1 MGLEYITDEEIDSM
15 SEEEFL
21 SWIEEIDRME
31 ETVVGRMQ
39 KDGYKM
45 PRLSLSDLDK
55 AYTAPEFKGLLDRM
69 EDVDYPATV
78 FEDKDDVDDINE
90 AYQKVKKLSDK
101 VSNQD
106 KENAYMPLYA
116 KLYPYIRRV
125 NPLWGEG
132 ALRLSVWSSLQK
144 EFTTVYTLNED
155 SIKPFKN
162 LISKD
167 DIVRIGMDNV
177 YTLGSVRFKNG
188 QKTAAGVLM
197 FTVFAPEDK
206 NDEPVARIDWLF
218 VADEFR
224 GDHVADDLMAAM
236 YDTLNKAGV
245 TAVTCEVPAVD
256 LLPVMVCDFLSAWSI
271 FFSLEPFEDFNATL
285 GEVIS
290 YSSLS
295 GKISDKVSF
304 SSLKDMGNKKFSA
317 EIQNIMK
324 EAGVKDFKLDEIRT
338 LEPDISLIAKSP
350 SGGKAFLLVDQTP
363 SGALK
368 IRKMTGN
375 PSSKKLFLDML
386 KAAVKSANGKY
397 DPQTKIIAQISSDV
411 SAKLLDYMFPDHGLP
426 MHLVG
431 ANLTAQEDFTPEI
444 FEYLRY
450 MYEQEKENPQ

>member
-15 SEEEFL
+15 SEKEFL
-21 SWIEEIDRME
+21 SWIEDIDRME
-31 ETVVGRMQ
+31 EKVASQMQ

-45 PRLSLSDLDK
+45 PRLSLSDIDK
-55 AYTAPEFKGLLDRM
+55 AYSAQEFKGMLDNM

-90 AYQKVKKLSDK
+90 AYEKVKNLSK
-101 VSNQD
+101 NASQSE
-106 KENAYMPLYA
+106 KEDAYMPLYA

-132 ALRLSVWSSLQK
+132 AYRLSIWSSLQK
-144 EFTTVYTLNED
+144 EFTTVYTLNEE
-155 SIKPFKN
+155 SINPFKN
-162 LISKD
+162 LISSD
-167 DIVRIGMDNV
+167 DLLRIGMDNV
-177 YTLGSVRFKNG
+177 YTLGSIRFKNG

-197 FTVFAPEDK
+197 FTVFSPEDV

-218 VADEFR
+218 VAEEFR

-245 TAVTCEVPAVD
+245 TAVTCEVPTVD
-256 LLPVMVCDFLSAWSI
+256 LLPMMLCDFLSAWSI
-271 FFSLEPFEDFNATL
+271 FFSLEPFEDFNSTL

-290 YSSLS
+290 YNSLS
-295 GKISDKVSF
+295 GKVSDKVSIL
-304 SSLKDMGNKKFSA
+304 SLKDMGIKKFTS
-317 EIQNIMK
+317 EILSVMS
-324 EAGVKDFKLDEIRT
+324 EAGDKNYKLDDINT
-338 LEPDISLIAKSP
+338 LEPDLSLISKSP
-350 SGGKAFLLVDQTP
+350 SGGKAFLLVDIMP
-363 SGALK
+363 SGILK
-368 IRKMTGN
+368 IRKMIGN

-386 KAAVKSANGKY
+386 KAAAKCAAEKY
-397 DPQTKIIAQISSDV
+397 DPQTKILAQIDSDV
-411 SAKLLDYMFPDHGLP
+411 SAKLIDYMFPDHGLP